1 MAQEPNRE
9 LLAHLL
15 ARVCEH
21 KHRRMHELLDGL
33 GLYQGQPAVLRALWA
48 HEGMTQSEL
57 ADALERCPATITKM
71 VQRMEKAGFV
81 ERKPDPGDERLS
93 RVYLT
98 GTGRNV
104 KTAVENTWR
113 IFEEQAFAGFTA
125 QERDLVRSLLSR
137 VCRNMDNSTLS
148 SEDK

>member
-1 MAQEPNRE
+1 MAQEPPEE
-9 LLAHLL
+9 LLGHLL

-48 HEGMTQSEL
+48 HDGITQTEL
-57 ADALERCPATITKM
+57 ADVLERCPATITKM

-98 GTGRNV
+98 GAGQNI

-113 IFEEQAFAGFTA
+113 TFEEQAFAGFSA
-125 QERDLVRSLLSR
+125 PERDLLRDMLDR
-137 VCRNMDNSTLS
+137 VCRNMEGKN
-148 SEDK
+148 